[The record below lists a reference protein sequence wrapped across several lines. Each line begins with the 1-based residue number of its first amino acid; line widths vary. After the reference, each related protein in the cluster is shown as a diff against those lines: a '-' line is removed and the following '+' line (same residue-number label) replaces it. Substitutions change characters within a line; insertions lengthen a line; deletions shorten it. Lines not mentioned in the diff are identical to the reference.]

1 MAAAIVIDRKR
12 RNVEDASDAFITIY
26 SDQNNK
32 SFVEKAA
39 NTKTGLLD
47 ISCVGPQ

>member
-12 RNVEDASDAFITIY
+12 RNVEDASDVFINIY
-26 SDQNNK
+26 SDQDNE

-39 NTKTGLLD
+39 NPKTGL
-47 ISCVGPQ
+47 